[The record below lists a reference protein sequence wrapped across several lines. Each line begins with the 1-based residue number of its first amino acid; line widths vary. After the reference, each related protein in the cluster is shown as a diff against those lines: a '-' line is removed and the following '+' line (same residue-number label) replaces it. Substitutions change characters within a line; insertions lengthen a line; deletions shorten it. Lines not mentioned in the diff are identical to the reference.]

1 MELSAER
8 KAILAEISQV
18 LLGAFEAI
26 SGEADRGLGQARQV
40 TDVLLRHEAQQN
52 LGRISRENRTALESL
67 RREPTIARV
76 DVEWLDTNKSESLYV
91 CRASVAGVV
100 PSGLTGRLVS
110 YRSPIGRLAEMPA
123 GSYEEILT
131 PRGRREARV
140 RERVQVHPS
149 RDRDGWD
156 SLDNLFDLAE
166 WQMVVASIRRL
177 LQYQSTEAAPAVDF
191 LAQFIAA
198 AEEQEIYQ
206 RERRR
211 KTVDR
216 MSLRDQ
222 PVLDQYQGLI
232 FRLPLDRQVLLLG
245 PPGTGK
251 TTTLIQRLA
260 QKRTEEALTT
270 EELERLDEHGIK
282 EEFLSDT
289 GWAMFSPTELL
300 KLYVRDAFNR
310 QGVPASSLNLR
321 TWEAERTAL
330 GRDTLRFLRGANFG
344 RFTIA
349 ETDDILL
356 DCSSPALA
364 ALHDAFAPIVD
375 SEILGRCA
383 RAMKWMADSPDND
396 AQVVLAQVKQRLPL
410 GDFSIDSIHALAQD
424 TELFRAPLA
433 RLTEGIDKQQKAL
446 ANSMLGPDPSK
457 RLNDLAQALR
467 ASSATPSALEEEDD
481 QEETNEIAGSEAADQ
496 PDSAL
501 DLAVKSLLRAV
512 RWLATAAVEGRTQKA
527 RGSTSVVLD
536 VLADRIPPSEPLRQ
550 LGERIQ
556 FRSRL
561 RVVSGSA
568 RALISE
574 VPTIYSRF
582 KRDCA
587 EKGLWFRQQSGVR
600 SNELSPSETDVVIL
614 VMLRNARRALR
625 TLGHAQW
632 LQEIRGRY
640 LTQVYVDEATDFS
653 SVQLACMLELTN
665 PGLRSWFAC
674 GDFRQRIT
682 RSGILGPEDVRWIQT
697 KTGIESIDIREIAAE
712 YRQSDRLKGL
722 AEALSAGT
730 ARASDTMA
738 GANEKDDPAPL
749 LVEGVSGNPLAS
761 WLTARIV
768 EVERS
773 VGRLP
778 SVAIFVDGENQIDP
792 LVSSMRGMLAE
803 RTLQIVGCRGGRDVG
818 NAQEIRVFDIQHVK
832 GLEFEAVFFVGV
844 DTLAQRVPDLFQKY
858 IYVGIT
864 RAASFL
870 GITCEGGLPSGMEAV
885 RPLFSNATWG

>member
-1 MELSAER
+1 
-8 KAILAEISQV
+8 
-18 LLGAFEAI
+18 
-26 SGEADRGLGQARQV
+26 
-40 TDVLLRHEAQQN
+40 
-52 LGRISRENRTALESL
+52 
-67 RREPTIARV
+67 
-76 DVEWLDTNKSESLYV
+76 
-91 CRASVAGVV
+91 
-100 PSGLTGRLVS
+100 
-110 YRSPIGRLAEMPA
+110 MPA
-123 GSYEEILT
+123 GSYEEIVT
-131 PRGRREARV
+131 PRGRREAHV
-140 RERVQVHPS
+140 KERVQVHPS

-156 SLDNLFDLAE
+156 SLDNLFDLPE
-166 WQMVVASIRRL
+166 WQMIVASFRRL
-177 LQYQSTEAAPAVDF
+177 LQYQSTEAAPAIDF
-191 LAQFIAA
+191 LAQVIAA
-198 AEEQEIYQ
+198 AEEQEIFQ

-222 PVLDQYQGLI
+222 PVLDQYQGQI

-270 EELERLDEHGIK
+270 QELMSLDERGIK
-282 EEFLSDT
+282 GEFLSDT

-321 TWEAERTAL
+321 TWEAERTSL

-344 RFTIA
+344 RFTVA

-356 DCSSPALA
+356 DSSSPALA

-375 SEILGRCA
+375 AEVLGRCA
-383 RAMKWMADSPDND
+383 KAMRWMADSPDND
-396 AQVVLAQVKQRLPL
+396 AQTILAHVKQRLPL
-410 GDFSIDSIHALAQD
+410 GDFDIDSIHALAQD
-424 TELFRAPLA
+424 TDLFRAPIA
-433 RLTEGIDKQQKAL
+433 RLSENIDEQQRVL
-446 ANSMLGPDPSK
+446 ANSMLGPEPAK
-457 RLNDLAQALR
+457 RLNDLTQALR
-467 ASSATPSALEEEDD
+467 ANSATSSMPEEEDE
-481 QEETNEIAGSEAADQ
+481 QEEASEILGSEAQDQ
-496 PDSAL
+496 PDNAVE
-501 DLAVKSLLRAV
+501 LAVKSLLRAV
-512 RWLATAAVEGRTQKA
+512 RWLATSSVEGRTQRA
-527 RGSTSVVLD
+527 RGGTSVVLD
-536 VLADRIPPSEPLRQ
+536 MLSDRIPEKDPLHR

-556 FRSRL
+556 LRRRL
-561 RVVSGSA
+561 RVLSGGA
-568 RALISE
+568 RALVSE
-574 VPTIYSRF
+574 VPAIYSRF
-582 KRDCA
+582 KRDWV
-587 EKGLWFRQQSGVR
+587 EKGLWFHQESAVR
-600 SNELSPSETDVVIL
+600 ANELSPSETDIVIL

-625 TLGHAQW
+625 KLGHAQW

-682 RSGILGPEDVRWIQT
+682 RSGILGPDDVQWIQD
-697 KTGIESIDIREIAAE
+697 KTGIESIDVREIAAE
-712 YRQSDRLKGL
+712 YRQSARLKGL
-722 AEALSAGT
+722 AEALSSGT
-730 ARASDTMA
+730 AQTSDTMT

-803 RTLQIVGCRGGRDVG
+803 RTLQIVGCRDGRDVG

-832 GLEFEAVFFVGV
+832 GLEFEAVFFVGI

-870 GITCEGGLPSGMEAV
+870 GITCEGGLPGGLEAV
-885 RPLFSNATWG
+885 RPLFSSATWS